1 MCVCVCVCICTH
13 ACTCVYMHTWMYVCV
28 RMLTYVLTECMKF
41 ALPYIF
47 VQLWCQINRDRI
59 LCTFTEWM
67 LTSIILYL
75 DKLLMSTDHDTIV
88 LYVHVVIVLQIIV
101 SFCIAYVSM
110 STLYNFWPV
119 FTWYN
124 QIQWEYINLVE
135 LPQGN
140 IYLTIILASKTFKY
154 RSVQPFF
161 PRKLSRTYFNAP
173 LLIAS

>member
-1 MCVCVCVCICTH
+1 MNV
-13 ACTCVYMHTWMYVCV
+13 
-28 RMLTYVLTECMKF
+28 
-41 ALPYIF
+41 
-47 VQLWCQINRDRI
+47 
-59 LCTFTEWM
+59 
-67 LTSIILYL
+67 TSIILYL
-75 DKLLMSTDHDTIV
+75 DKLLVSTDHDTIV

-101 SFCIAYVSM
+101 SFCIAYASM